1 MSRRM
6 WALDG
11 PVLPNKMRMDSL
23 TLCRNEADPNW
34 DVEWTAME
42 TVHKLKLENWKP
54 SLGKT
59 SDEFR
64 AAAESAPTKGDKKNL
79 MDMARHAAAE
89 EREHWK
95 KETLLKRA
103 ERSIDRSRFR
113 CIGTPLLLQDERNTM
128 RLRTR

>member
-1 MSRRM
+1 
-6 WALDG
+6 
-11 PVLPNKMRMDSL
+11 MDSL